1 MALRTFDVSIIT
13 PFEAVNLITN
23 PTPVVDIT
31 GYTATGTGVT
41 IERSTAQTRR
51 SIASVKVNCASGQ
64 ICEVRREVTLTAGTT
79 YYFSVDVLGVVGETY
94 YLRISNAAFS
104 ISNNSATWTGTGY
117 WQRRYF
123 SVTPIATETHYLR
136 LMRAASTSTAA
147 HYADGWQV
155 EAGSEATTYIDGDQ
169 VGFTAGQNFRWN
181 GTPYAST
188 SWRSGQT
195 RAGGKLVHISTYA
208 KVLALVGMGM
218 TSLTN
223 IGVPST
229 MGRGYF
235 QNTINNERDFSIICN
250 INKAGDYALIEK
262 ARAGLIAAINPD
274 IVTTKQPVLLQVDQ
288 LDSSSSEI
296 AETLQIPCHY
306 QNGLEMDGSG
316 NSYNERVTLNFHAF
330 VPMFRQDGV
339 KGQALGYQTS
349 ITNAN
354 YILQRATNGTWAAV
368 STGMNGSVFAFAAAP
383 DGSMYIGGNFAL
395 AGGVANT
402 AYIAKWNGTA
412 FSALGTGM
420 NGAVYALAVGPD
432 GALYAGGA
440 FTLAGGV
447 ANTVRVAKWNGTA
460 WTALGTGA
468 SSGIVYAL
476 AFGTDGTLYAGGSFA
491 LMGGVANTVAI
502 AKWNGSAWSAMG
514 TGTVGD
520 VTTLAAGKDG
530 MIYAGGAF
538 TSAGG
543 VASTAR
549 VAKWTGTAWAT
560 LNSVFT
566 DGQVNNLKFAPDGIL
581 YAVGD
586 FTASGVAGTEYLAS
600 WNGSAWTNIGRLGAS
615 ATGLMVDDNG
625 LVYIGGMFS
634 TAAGIALPD
643 GAVMYK
649 NGTWTPLDVNLPGA
663 SNILAYGVD
672 QAGTLYVGFSTS
684 GTATSSTVTASAA
697 GSTLAYPRF
706 KFTGPGTCYQVK
718 NYTTGKAIFFSLT
731 LQAGE
736 TAVLDLDPYDL
747 KFYSSWRG
755 DLMNAVLPGSNLNF
769 ELLPGANNLSALM
782 FGGTT
787 AATAISMTL
796 KNQYNGIDG
805 AVR

>member
-1 MALRTFDVSIIT
+1 MALRTLDVSIIT

-31 GYTATGTGVT
+31 GYTATGTGVSV
-41 IERSTAQTRR
+41 ERSTAHTRR

-64 ICEVRREVTLTAGTT
+64 LCEVRRELTLTAGVT
-79 YYFSVDVLGVVGETY
+79 YFFSVDVLGVAGETY
-94 YLRISNAAFS
+94 YLRISNAAFT
-104 ISNNSATWTGTGY
+104 ISNNSATWLGTGY

-123 SVTPIATETHYLR
+123 SVTPVATETHYMR
-136 LMRAASTSTAA
+136 LIRAVSTNTDP
-147 HYADGWQV
+147 HYTDGWQV
-155 EAGSEATTYIDGDQ
+155 EAGSEPTTSIDGDQ
-169 VGFTAGQNFRWN
+169 VGFTAGQNYRWN
-181 GTPYAST
+181 GTPNAST

-195 RAGGKLVHISTYA
+195 RSGGKLVHISTYA

-218 TSLTN
+218 TTLTN
-223 IGVPST
+223 IGVSST

-235 QNTINNERDFSIICN
+235 QNTIHNERDFSLVCN
-250 INKAGDYALIEK
+250 INKQGDYALIEK
-262 ARAGLIAAINPD
+262 ARAGIIAAINPD
-274 IVTTKQPVLLQVDQ
+274 LVTVKQPLLLQVDQ
-288 LDSSSSEI
+288 CDAAGTEL

-306 QNGLEMDGSG
+306 QNGLQGNGDGT
-316 NSYNERVTLNFHAF
+316 SYNERFALNFHAF
-330 VPMFRQDGV
+330 IPMFRQDGV
-339 KGQALGYQTS
+339 HGQALGYQS
-349 ITNAN
+349 SVANAN
-354 YILQRATNGTWAAV
+354 YILKRGTDGTWAAV
-368 STGMNGSVFAFAAAP
+368 GTGLNGSAFAFAP
-383 DGSMYIGGNFAL
+383 SSDGGMYVAGNFTL

-402 AYIAKWNGTA
+402 AYVAKWNGTA
-412 FSALGTGM
+412 YVPLGTGM

-447 ANTVRVAKWNGTA
+447 ANTVRVAKWTGSA
-460 WTALGTGA
+460 WVALGTGA
-468 SSGIVYAL
+468 SSGAVYAL

-491 LMGGVANTVAI
+491 LMGGVANTVTI

-514 TGTVGD
+514 TGTNGD

-530 MIYAGGAF
+530 AIYAGGAF

-586 FTASGVAGTEYLAS
+586 FTASGFAGTEYLAS
-600 WNGSAWTNIGRLGAS
+600 WNGSAWTNIGNLGNS
-615 ATGLMVDDNG
+615 ATGLMADENG
-625 LVYIGGMFS
+625 TVYIGGMFS

-643 GAVMYK
+643 GAVTYK

-672 QAGTLYVGFSTS
+672 QAGNLFVGFSTS
-684 GTATSSTVTASAA
+684 GTATSATVTAPAA

-706 KFTGPGTCYQVK
+706 RFTGPGTIYQVK

-736 TAVLDLDPYDL
+736 YAILDLDPDRPQ
-747 KFYSSWRG
+747 FYSSWRG
-755 DLMNAVLPGSNLNF
+755 DLMNTILPGSNLNF
-769 ELLPGANNLSALM
+769 ELLPGANSLSALM

-787 AATAISMTL
+787 AATAISMTWRD
-796 KNQYNGIDG
+796 QYNGIDA

>member
-1 MALRTFDVSIIT
+1 MAALRTIDISIIT
-13 PFEAVNLITN
+13 PYEATNLVTN
-23 PTPVVDIT
+23 PTPVIDAT
-31 GYTATGTGVT
+31 GYSAGGAGVSVA
-41 IERSTAQTRR
+41 RSTAQTRR
-51 SIASVKVNCASGQ
+51 SVASIAVTCAAGVNCEAYRTVTFTSG
-64 ICEVRREVTLTAGTT
+64 VTYT
-79 YYFSVDVLGVVGETY
+79 FSADVLGVAGETY
-94 YLRISNAAFS
+94 YLRISNAAFT
-104 ISNNSATWTGTGY
+104 ISTSSPTWLGTGY
-117 WQRRYF
+117 WQRRSWSYTA
-123 SVTPIATETHYLR
+123 SATETHYVR
-136 LMRAASTSTAA
+136 LFRQSSASTAA
-147 HYADGWQV
+147 HYTDGWQV

-181 GTPYAST
+181 GTPNAST

-235 QNTINNERDFSIICN
+235 QNTINNERDFSIVCN
-250 INKAGDYALIEK
+250 INKAGDYALVEK

-274 IVTTKQPVLLQVDQ
+274 LVTTKQPVLLQVDQ
-288 LDSSSSEI
+288 YDSAGTEL

-306 QNGLEMDGSG
+306 QNGMGMDGSG
-316 NSYNERVTLNFHAF
+316 NPFNEKVTLNFHSY
-330 VPMFRQDGV
+330 VPMFQQDGV
-339 KGQALGYQTS
+339 RGQALGYQTS
-349 ITNAN
+349 IANAN
-354 YILQRATNGTWAAV
+354 YILQRSTSGTWAAV
-368 STGMNGSVFAFAAAP
+368 STGTNGSVFAFAAAP
-383 DGSMYIGGNFAL
+383 DGSMYVGGNFTNL
-395 AGGVANT
+395 GDANGD
-402 AYIAKWNGTA
+402 YISKWNGTA
-412 FSALGTGM
+412 FSSLGTGM
-420 NGAVYALAVGPD
+420 NGAVNALAVGPD

-447 ANTVRVAKWNGTA
+447 ANTVRVAKWNGSA

-468 SSGIVYAL
+468 SSGAVYAL

-491 LMGGVANTVAI
+491 LMGGVANTVTI

-514 TGTVGD
+514 TGTNGD

-538 TSAGG
+538 AAAGG

-566 DGQVNNLKFAPDGIL
+566 DGQINNLKFAPDGIL

-586 FTASGVAGTEYLAS
+586 FTASGFSGTEYLAS
-600 WNGSAWTNIGRLGAS
+600 WNGSAWTNVGRLGNS

-625 LVYIGGMFS
+625 LVYIGGLFS
-634 TAAGIALPD
+634 IAAGVPLPD
-643 GAVMYK
+643 GAVTYK

-672 QAGTLYVGFSTS
+672 QVGTLYVGFSTS
-684 GTATSSTVTASAA
+684 GTATSATVTSSAA

-718 NYTTGKAIFFSLT
+718 NYTTGKAVYFNLT

-736 TAVLDLDPYDL
+736 YAVLDLDPYNPR
-747 KFYSSWRG
+747 FYSSWRG
-755 DLMNAVLPGSNLNF
+755 DLMNTILPGSNLNF
-769 ELLPGANNLSALM
+769 ELLPGANSLSALM
-782 FGGTT
+782 YGSTT
-787 AATAISMTL
+787 AATAISVTWRD
-796 KNQYNGIDG
+796 QYNGIDG